1 MVSRIRVH
9 RSTNKGLYYTLE
21 IHAQHTYAL
30 NIYKLLCTI
39 S

>member
-30 NIYKLLCTI
+30 ICINYYVQ
-39 S
+39 